1 MESGAVA
8 LFPLALF
15 LFAENPVAA
24 TPCCRI
30 DLLVSL
36 AEHEGVLV
44 TFFLDLMEESVARPS
59 VGEEDLCS
67 LGMLYCL
74 KRSAETVF
82 VCSVGC
88 RRPVGSDVHIK
99 ARGAREQD
107 VCRVHTGVLS
117 LWNDA
122 ALEDASAILAMDVRC
137 PSRNT

>member
-8 LFPLALF
+8 LFPSALF

-30 DLLVSL
+30 DLSVSL

-44 TFFLDLMEESVARPS
+44 IFFLDLTEESVARPS
-59 VGEEDLCS
+59 VGAEDLCS
-67 LGMLYCL
+67 LGTLYCL

-82 VCSVGC
+82 VRSVGC
-88 RRPVGSDVHIK
+88 RRPVGSGVRIK

-107 VCRVHTGVLS
+107 VCQCVACIRVF
-117 LWNDA
+117 
-122 ALEDASAILAMDVRC
+122 
-137 PSRNT
+137 